1 MQQDWINCLTEELLA
16 AAPRRLVAL
25 MLPSDTFYTPHE
37 VAACGFSGLYR
48 SQMFA
53 VVKTSTG
60 DEVYVPV
67 RVPDSS
73 GVSEIEYF
81 DAMES
86 APDADAD
93 NTAIYRRWLELYR
106 ATMKGVQRERED

>member
-1 MQQDWINCLTEELLA
+1 MDWINCLSEEILSKP
-16 AAPRRLVAL
+16 PRRLVSL
-25 MLPSDTFYTPHE
+25 MLPNDTFYTPHE

-48 SQMFA
+48 SSMFA
-53 VVKTSTG
+53 VVVTDTG

-67 RVPDSS
+67 RVPDSN

-86 APDADAD
+86 APDASED
-93 NTAIYRRWLELYR
+93 NTAIFLDFLANLDDCDGE
-106 ATMKGVQRERED
+106 A

>member
-1 MQQDWINCLTEELLA
+1 MQTDWINCLTEELLA
-16 AAPRRLVAL
+16 APPRRLVSL
-25 MLPSDTFYTPHE
+25 MLPNDTFYTPHE

-48 SQMFA
+48 SSMFA
-53 VVKTSTG
+53 VVKTDTG

-67 RVPDSS
+67 RVPDSN

-86 APDADAD
+86 APDASED
-93 NTAIYRRWLELYR
+93 NTAIFLDFLANLDDCDGE
-106 ATMKGVQRERED
+106 A